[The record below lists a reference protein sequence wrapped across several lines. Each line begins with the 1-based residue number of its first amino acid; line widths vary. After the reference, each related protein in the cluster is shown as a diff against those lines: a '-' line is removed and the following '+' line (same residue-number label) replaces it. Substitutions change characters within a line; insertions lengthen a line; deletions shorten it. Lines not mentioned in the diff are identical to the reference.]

1 MNFTVIA
8 RTQTSETIFH
18 HASLLNAISQGMSLS
33 ASGNADVRIA
43 DGDGLSKTP
52 AELFRL
58 MFGGSSVASACD
70 PTIAS
75 VATLIAA

>member
-8 RTQTSETIFH
+8 RTQSSETTFH

-33 ASGNADVRIA
+33 ASGKADVRIA
-43 DGDGLSKTP
+43 DGDGLSRTP

-58 MFGGSSVASACD
+58 MFGRSGVESACN

-75 VATLIAA
+75 VATPFAA

>member
-1 MNFTVIA
+1 MNFTVTA
-8 RTQTSETIFH
+8 RTQTGETIFH

-33 ASGNADVRIA
+33 ASGKADVHIV
-43 DGDGLSKTP
+43 DGDGRVRTP

-58 MFGGSSVASACD
+58 MFGGSGVESACN

-75 VATLIAA
+75 LATPLAA